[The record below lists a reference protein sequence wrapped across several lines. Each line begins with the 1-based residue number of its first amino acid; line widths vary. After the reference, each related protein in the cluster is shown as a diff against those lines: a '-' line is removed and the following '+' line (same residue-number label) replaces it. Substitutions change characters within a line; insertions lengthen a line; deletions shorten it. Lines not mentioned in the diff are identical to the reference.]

1 MPTSTLQ
8 PTANDIVERRTQQG
22 FGHLPEGG
30 LRLQAAARETRGGR
44 PA

>member
-1 MPTSTLQ
+1 MLTSTLQ
-8 PTANDIVERRTQQG
+8 PIANYIVGRRTQKG

-30 LRLQAAARETRGGR
+30 LCWQAAARETRGGR

>member
-1 MPTSTLQ
+1 MLTSTLQ
-8 PTANDIVERRTQQG
+8 PIANDIARRRTQQG
-22 FGHLPEGG
+22 FGHPPEGG

>member
-1 MPTSTLQ
+1 MLTSMQ
-8 PTANDIVERRTQQG
+8 QVANDIVGKRTQQG

>member
-1 MPTSTLQ
+1 MLTSTLQ
-8 PTANDIVERRTQQG
+8 PIANDIVESRTRKG